1 MKISSSSLGIIALI
15 VLGLIYG
22 SVFTVGERDLAIKF
36 RFSEIVDSDY
46 VPGLHFKLPY
56 VNSVEFYPKRL
67 LTIINPQEQFLTK
80 EKKNLYVDFFVKWR
94 ITDVATYYRATGGD
108 ANRAASRLLEI
119 VKDGIRAEFAKRT
132 VPEVVSAE
140 RREIMADMLTNARD
154 NAVQLG
160 IEVVDVRVKRI
171 EFSSDVSESVFRR
184 MREERSRVAAEL
196 RAEGAENAERIKAEA
211 DRERTI
217 LLAEAYRD
225 AEILRG
231 DGDAAA
237 TGIYAKAYNRNPE
250 FYAFSRSIEAYKNSL
265 GSDGDLL
272 VLGPD
277 SEFLR
282 YLNDAQGSKQGSK

>member
-1 MKISSSSLGIIALI
+1 MKTSGTTYLVIAALVFG
-15 VLGLIYG
+15 VLYG
-22 SVFTVGERDLAIKF
+22 SVFTVNERELAIKF
-36 RFSEIVDSDY
+36 RFSEIIGDDFE
-46 VPGLHFKLPY
+46 PGLHFKFPY
-56 VNSVEFYPKRL
+56 VNNVAFYPKRL
-67 LTIINPQEQFLTK
+67 LTINNPQEQFLTK

-94 ITDVATYYRATGGD
+94 ITDVGTYYRATGGD
-108 ANRAASRLLEI
+108 ANTAASRLLEI

-140 RREIMADMLTNARD
+140 RREIMADMLTAARK

-171 EFSSDVSESVFRR
+171 EFSGDVSESVFRR
-184 MREERSRVAAEL
+184 MREERSRVASEL
-196 RAEGAENAERIKAEA
+196 RAEGAENAERIRAEA
-211 DRERTI
+211 DRERTV

-237 TGIYAKAYNRNPE
+237 TEIYAKAYNRNPE
-250 FYAFSRSIEAYKNSL
+250 FYSFSRSIEAYKNSL
-265 GSDGDLL
+265 GSQGDLL

-277 SEFLR
+277 SDFLR
-282 YLNDAQGSKQGSK
+282 YLNNIKGTK

>member
-1 MKISSSSLGIIALI
+1 MKTSGSAYLVIAALVFG
-15 VLGLIYG
+15 VLYG
-22 SVFTVGERDLAIKF
+22 SVFTVNERELAIKF
-36 RFSEIVDSDY
+36 RFSEIIGDDFE
-46 VPGLHFKLPY
+46 PGIHFKFPY
-56 VNSVEFYPKRL
+56 VNNVAFYPKRL
-67 LTIINPQEQFLTK
+67 LTINNPQEQFLTK

-94 ITDVATYYRATGGD
+94 ITDVGTYYRATGGD
-108 ANRAASRLLEI
+108 ANTAASRLLEI

-140 RREIMADMLTNARD
+140 RREIMADMLTAARE

-171 EFSSDVSESVFRR
+171 EFSDDVSESVFRR
-184 MREERSRVAAEL
+184 MREERSRVASEL

-211 DRERTI
+211 DRERTV

-237 TGIYAKAYNRNPE
+237 TEIYAKAYNRNPE
-250 FYAFSRSIEAYKNSL
+250 FYSFSRSIEAYKNSL
-265 GSDGDLL
+265 GSQGDLL

-277 SEFLR
+277 SDFLR
-282 YLNDAQGSKQGSK
+282 YLNNIKGTK

>member
-1 MKISSSSLGIIALI
+1 MKTSGSAYLVIAAI
-15 VLGLIYG
+15 VFGVLYG
-22 SVFTVGERDLAIKF
+22 SVFTVNERELAIKF
-36 RFSEIVDSDY
+36 RFSEIIGDDFE
-46 VPGLHFKLPY
+46 PGLHFKFPY
-56 VNSVEFYPKRL
+56 VNNVAFYPKRL
-67 LTIINPQEQFLTK
+67 LTINNPQEQFLTK

-94 ITDVATYYRATGGD
+94 ITDVGTYYRATGGD
-108 ANRAASRLLEI
+108 ANTAASRLLEI

-140 RREIMADMLTNARD
+140 RREIMADMLTAARK

-171 EFSSDVSESVFRR
+171 EFSDDVSESVFRR
-184 MREERSRVAAEL
+184 MREERSRVASEL
-196 RAEGAENAERIKAEA
+196 RAEGAENAERIRAEA
-211 DRERTI
+211 DRERTV

-237 TGIYAKAYNRNPE
+237 TEIYAKAYNRNPE
-250 FYAFSRSIEAYKNSL
+250 FYSFSRSIEAYKNSL
-265 GSDGDLL
+265 GSQGDLL

-277 SEFLR
+277 SDFLR
-282 YLNDAQGSKQGSK
+282 YLNNIKGTK